1 MPVSLSSFAAQLR
14 ELGVTEN
21 ALGPAQREA
30 LDRQGYF
37 VAEKV
42 IDAQGLQALRQA
54 FESLYQANREAGA
67 RKKGTRHVEGWLEA
81 EPELMRPL
89 VTHPLLLAAAWRVI
103 ARPFGLGQL
112 HGREPLPGF
121 GGQGLHA
128 DWGYDGQPGQYHVIN
143 SLWLLDDFT
152 SENGATRVVPGS
164 HLLPPQRR
172 QPGAEA
178 KHPQQQLVLAP
189 AGSALIFNGHLW
201 HGGTRNHSGAAR
213 RAIQCGFV
221 AAEFSHLLKPLAN
234 QPQILQD
241 LRAV

>member
-1 MPVSLSSFAAQLR
+1 MPVSLSAFAAQLR
-14 ELGVTEN
+14 ELGVT
-21 ALGPAQREA
+21 AHTLSLAQREA

-42 IDAQGLQALRQA
+42 IDTPWRKGLREA

-81 EPELMRPL
+81 APELMRPL
-89 VTHPLLLAAAWRVI
+89 VTHPLLLAAAWHVI
-103 ARPFGLGQL
+103 GRPFGLGQL

-128 DWGYDGQPGQYHVIN
+128 DWGYDGQPGQYHVVN

-152 SENGATRVVPGS
+152 AENGATRIVPGS
-164 HLLPPQRR
+164 QLLPPQRR
-172 QPGAEA
+172 QPGAEE

-189 AGSALIFNGHLW
+189 AGSVLIFNGHLW
-201 HGGTRNHSGAAR
+201 HGGTRNASGAAR

-221 AAEFSHLLKPLAN
+221 AAEFSHLLKPLER
-234 QPQILQD
+234 QPQALQA
-241 LRAV
+241 LRTG